1 MTARWRSGWNDSLG
15 NFSTEHGVDDQ
26 AAKVE
31 RGFSAEKPSFLWCI
45 HSGLLTLAEE
55 MKSETALPVR
65 LAPLQQVMLGDSL
78 ADQDA
83 GHHVE
88 QVEVVF
94 SAGAW
99 RERVPAAW
107 EETVAR
113 TEALRIA
120 FLIQEGMA
128 TGVESVEPRMILNH
142 EPSPPVAW
150 EEWLAADRCLPL
162 LAPHEVPWRATY
174 WPQSGRFIWTFHHA
188 LLDGRSIAAV
198 LRGLFARV
206 GGRSAEPL
214 ALSHW
219 NAPSPASIALAGAI
233 FQENFHHPQMAARR
247 QGLENAEDGQ
257 ALEFLGPDF
266 RRRLESLAEQISI
279 TAATALTWSWGQAV
293 AEVLA
298 LEVVVIE
305 QVRCGAPQP
314 GTAGFTMHTLPV
326 TIHRVVSGGEEESL
340 REFRTRL
347 LALREIEYVSPEDF
361 PPGVFPD
368 VDQAGSS
375 VIMVEH
381 ATLSELADEEMLESL
396 ELHESKG
403 ETLMATA
410 HVLPD
415 LRLQVEGPARHDFLD
430 AWIAVLER
438 LVMPSTKSGSVEALS
453 AD

>member
-1 MTARWRSGWNDSLG
+1 
-15 NFSTEHGVDDQ
+15 
-26 AAKVE
+26 
-31 RGFSAEKPSFLWCI
+31 
-45 HSGLLTLAEE
+45 

-65 LAPLQQVMLGDSL
+65 LAPLQRVMLGDSL

-88 QVEVVF
+88 QVDVVF

-113 TEALRIA
+113 TEALRTA
-120 FLIQEGMA
+120 FLIHEGMA
-128 TGVESVEPRMILNH
+128 TDVESVEPRMILNH
-142 EPSPPVAW
+142 EQSPPVSW
-150 EEWLAADRCLPL
+150 EEWLAADRCQPL

-198 LRGLFARV
+198 LRGFFARV
-206 GGRSAEPL
+206 GGRRLETL
-214 ALSHW
+214 ALSKW
-219 NAPSPASIALAGAI
+219 NPPSPASIARAESI
-233 FQENFHHPQMAARR
+233 FQENFHQPQIAARR
-247 QGLENAEDGQ
+247 QVVENAEDGQ
-257 ALEFLGPDF
+257 ALNFLGADF
-266 RRRLESLAEQISI
+266 RLKLELLAEGMSI

-293 AEVLA
+293 AEIFALDVVL
-298 LEVVVIE
+298 VE

-347 LALREIEYVSPEDF
+347 LALRAIECVSPEDF
-361 PPGVFPD
+361 SPGVFPD
-368 VDQAGSS
+368 VDQVGSS

-381 ATLSELADEEMLESL
+381 GTLRELADGEMLESL
-396 ELHESKG
+396 DLHESKG

-410 HVLPD
+410 HILPD
-415 LRLQVEGPARHDFLD
+415 LRLQVEGPGRHDFLD
-430 AWIAVLER
+430 AWIAVLDR
-438 LVMPSTKSGSVEALS
+438 LVVTGLNP
-453 AD
+453 DN